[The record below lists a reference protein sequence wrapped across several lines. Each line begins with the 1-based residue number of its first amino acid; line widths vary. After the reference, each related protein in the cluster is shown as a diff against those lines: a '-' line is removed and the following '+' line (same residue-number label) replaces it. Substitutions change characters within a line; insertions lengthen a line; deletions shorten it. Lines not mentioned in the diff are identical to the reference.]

1 MRFWWKNKNLI
12 KIADTS
18 FKYLDDKKSFFK
30 VKQKAFFIIFKRLSV
45 AKNSV
50 RPESALLKKLCK
62 IRELKRHLRNF
73 QGFILLDFITYI
85 NFFPQSMT
93 VILPWEEVFFYRPY
107 RVSNKWDKLFKNEQS
122 KIRGR
127 KPLKNY
133 IWSTLEY
140 FVPNFPSWASCLTSW
155 LINFR
160 ILCNTM

>member
-1 MRFWWKNKNLI
+1 MIKIADTSFKYLDGKKSFLRWNKKHFSLFSKGCQLQKIASDLKVRFWWKNKNLI
-12 KIADTS
+12 KIADIS

-73 QGFILLDFITYI
+73 QGFILLDIITYI

-107 RVSNKWDKLFKNEQS
+107 SVEQM
-122 KIRGR
+122 G
-127 KPLKNY
+127 
-133 IWSTLEY
+133 
-140 FVPNFPSWASCLTSW
+140 
-155 LINFR
+155 
-160 ILCNTM
+160 